1 MKQTIQLTVN
11 GHEWEVDIEPRQLLV
26 DVLRDQLG
34 LWGAKRA
41 CQDSYCGACTVLLDG
56 KAVHSCCVLAI
67 AVRGQSVTTVEGLA
81 QGDELSP
88 VQQVF
93 VDHAAAQCGFCTPGM
108 VMAAT
113 ALLSENPQPSE
124 AEVRH
129 YLTGNLCRCTGYN
142 KIVEAILD
150 AAR

>member
-11 GHEWEVDIEPRQLLV
+11 GHEWAVDVEPRQLLV

-34 LWGAKRA
+34 LRGAKHA

-56 KAVHSCCVLAI
+56 KAVHACSVLVI

-81 QGDELSP
+81 RDDELSP
-88 VQQVF
+88 VQQAF

-113 ALLSENPQPSE
+113 ALLSENPHPSD

-129 YLTGNLCRCTGYN
+129 YLTGNLCRCTGYS

-150 AAR
+150 TAS

>member
-11 GHEWEVDIEPRQLLV
+11 GHTWEIDVEARQLLV

-34 LWGAKRA
+34 LCGAKRA

-67 AVRGQSVTTVEGLA
+67 TTRGHSITTVEGLA

-88 VQQVF
+88 VQRSF

-113 ALLSENPQPSE
+113 ALLSENPHPSE

-142 KIVEAILD
+142 KIVEAVLD
-150 AAR
+150 AAG